1 MCSFGNWNL
10 LLHNL
15 VFLHVFLWIKKFVG
29 IVFHSCSSKLVFCQ
43 TNSCWW
49 TFYFPFVGEGFVLS
63 GILASCGSIDVN
75 TSLLVSIIHRLFSV
89 CSERL
94 VCCLVWIN
102 LALNRLIFC
111 FVCEICK
118 VLWRF
123 FLTPDTRLGLVW
135 LQWQFSLF
143 LSNKTLS
150 TFFHCICLDVC
161 VCLYVLNFPIFT
173 VHMSLGE
180 SEINLK
186 WHRISPKLNLRTG
199 VFYVAHEVVL
209 MCSLD
214 VKFPSLERTYIYSS
228 CLSLTVANFFFFFF
242 FLPLLLNVPPS
253 RMKIIESS

>member
-123 FLTPDTRLGLVW
+123 FLTPDTRLAYVSRLASVTIQFVFVKQNAFH
-135 LQWQFSLF
+135 LFSLY
-143 LSNKTLS
+143 LSGR
-150 TFFHCICLDVC
+150 VC
-161 VCLYVLNFPIFT
+161 VSLRIKFSYFYGTYVFRWEWN
-173 VHMSLGE
+173 
-180 SEINLK
+180 
-186 WHRISPKLNLRTG
+186 
-199 VFYVAHEVVL
+199 
-209 MCSLD
+209 
-214 VKFPSLERTYIYSS
+214 
-228 CLSLTVANFFFFFF
+228 
-242 FLPLLLNVPPS
+242 
-253 RMKIIESS
+253 